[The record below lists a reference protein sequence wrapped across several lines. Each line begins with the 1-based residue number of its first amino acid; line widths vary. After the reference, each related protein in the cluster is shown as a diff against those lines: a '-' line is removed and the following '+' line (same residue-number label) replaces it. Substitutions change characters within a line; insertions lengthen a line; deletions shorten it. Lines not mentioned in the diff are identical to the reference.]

1 MNKWFWGVLIFCFFV
16 INEITVDW
24 LLAITIGG
32 YGFEASFE
40 HIFRY
45 SSFFAYFES
54 APFRLIPY
62 LLLTSLAAFLGGYYS
77 VHEKV
82 AFWGA
87 LMAIALFHFWGYWG
101 LHYPSYNGERLS
113 STAALALLF
122 IPLHAIWV
130 GLLAGIATGLLSLLS
145 ASIFKKI
152 RGV

>member
-1 MNKWFWGVLIFCFFV
+1 MNKWFWGVLIFCFIV

-45 SSFFAYFES
+45 SSPFAYFES

-62 LLLTSLAAFLGGYYS
+62 LLLTSLAAFLGDYYS
-77 VHEKV
+77 VHEK
-82 AFWGA
+82 
-87 LMAIALFHFWGYWG
+87 MAFWGYWG
-101 LHYPSYNGERLS
+101 LNYPSYNGERLS

-130 GLLAGIATGLLSLLS
+130 GLLAGIVTGLLSLLS